1 MSNLYER
8 ILEICKNRNMTMA
21 QMIKKSGISRS
32 IMTELKAGRTK
43 TLSAD
48 TVYKISSVL
57 NIPADILVDLG
68 EPNPADIPP
77 EPPISESQLLFA
89 LYGEV
94 PEEIDKEDIE
104 DIKKYADMVRL
115 RKIAEKY
122 YYIRWNRFREN
133 DTVEYSQRFSS

>member
-8 ILEICKNRNMTMA
+8 ILEICEARNMTKA
-21 QMIKKSGISRS
+21 QMIQRAGISRS

-43 TLSAD
+43 TLSMD
-48 TVYKISSVL
+48 TIQKISSAL
-57 NIPADILVDLG
+57 NVPADVLVDLG
-68 EPNPADIPP
+68 EQDPRDIPP

-94 PEEIDKEDIE
+94 PEEIDKDDIE

-115 RKIAEKY
+115 RKLAAKKGE
-122 YYIRWNRFREN
+122 
-133 DTVEYSQRFSS
+133 

>member
-1 MSNLYER
+1 MYNLYER
-8 ILEICKNRNMTMA
+8 ILEICEARNMTKA
-21 QMIKKSGISRS
+21 QMIQRAGISRS

-43 TLSAD
+43 TLSMD
-48 TVYKISSVL
+48 TIQKISSAL
-57 NIPADILVDLG
+57 NVPADVLVDLG
-68 EPNPADIPP
+68 EPDPRDIPP

-115 RKIAEKY
+115 RKLAEKKG
-122 YYIRWNRFREN
+122 E
-133 DTVEYSQRFSS
+133 

>member
-8 ILEICKNRNMTMA
+8 IIEICEARNMTKA
-21 QMIKKSGISRS
+21 QMIQRAGISRS

-43 TLSAD
+43 TLSMD
-48 TVYKISSVL
+48 TIQKISSAL
-57 NIPADILVDLG
+57 NVPADVLVDLG
-68 EPNPADIPP
+68 EPDPRDIPP

-94 PEEIDKEDIE
+94 PEEIDKDDIE

-115 RKIAEKY
+115 RKLAAKKGE
-122 YYIRWNRFREN
+122 
-133 DTVEYSQRFSS
+133 